1 MLSYVFPLLGCKVGN
16 EMEMEKGES
25 RKRERGEE
33 DILRSFICTMVPS
46 WTGLCVRHN
55 HNGKW
60 HNKRIQTDTLGK

>member
-33 DILRSFICTMVPS
+33 DILRSFICTMVPYLAPLHS
-46 WTGLCVRHN
+46 LSSPLESLLMTHLLC
-55 HNGKW
+55 
-60 HNKRIQTDTLGK
+60 L